1 VAAADES
8 GLPSRRRL
16 GVWLGAG
23 LLAGALG
30 GRSAAAAAPRR
41 LRLFQVHTRESFDAV
56 YHDGERL
63 LEAAVEPLAWF
74 MRDHHLDL
82 ATEMDPGV
90 YDLLWRLSQRYLRA
104 RGHQVTINV
113 HSAFRSEETN
123 ARLRSEGAALDSY
136 HLRGQAVDVSVQGYG
151 IHFLAN
157 HARAIATGGLGI
169 YWRAGYCHFDT
180 GPPRF
185 WYRR

>member
-1 VAAADES
+1 VPAGDGSLA
-8 GLPSRRRL
+8 PSRRRL
-16 GVWLGAG
+16 TAWLGAG

-30 GRSAAAAAPRR
+30 GRGAAAAEPRH
-41 LRLFQVHTRESFDAV
+41 LRLFQVHTGERFDGV

-63 LEAAVEPLAWF
+63 DAAAVEALAWF

-82 ATEMDPGV
+82 ATEMDPGL

-104 RGHQVTINV
+104 RGQRVTINV

-123 ARLRSEGAALDSY
+123 ASLRSEGAALDSY
-136 HLRGQAVDVSVQGYG
+136 HLRGQAADVSVQGYG